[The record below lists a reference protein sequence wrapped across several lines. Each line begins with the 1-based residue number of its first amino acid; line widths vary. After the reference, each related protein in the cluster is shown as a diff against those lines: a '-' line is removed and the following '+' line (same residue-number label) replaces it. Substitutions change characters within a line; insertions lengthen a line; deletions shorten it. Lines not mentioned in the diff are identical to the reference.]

1 MSTHYS
7 PPNKNQRF
15 PPSGLLG
22 GEVGAPTCTRTIRT
36 RRYTYLLSPPPQ
48 FLTKGL
54 TLWWPIGT
62 QGPWAGTVGESA
74 REGEPVGSL
83 GSKDPTSVHSPFTPL
98 RSSPLASLDHSRAP
112 PPPRVP
118 TIGTGTF
125 PAMRPNGGYRR
136 GGGVGARSGGSLKR
150 PRGPGMRFQE

>member
-1 MSTHYS
+1 MYPYHPYPSVHV
-7 PPNKNQRF
+7 PP
-15 PPSGLLG
+15 
-22 GEVGAPTCTRTIRT
+22 
-36 RRYTYLLSPPPQ
+36 LSPTTVPHQRIDP
-48 FLTKGL
+48 LVAHRD
-54 TLWWPIGT
+54 P
-62 QGPWAGTVGESA
+62 GPMGGNCGGREWALKAQVRVYRRERSEPKVKGESA

-136 GGGVGARSGGSLKR
+136 GGGVA
-150 PRGPGMRFQE
+150 